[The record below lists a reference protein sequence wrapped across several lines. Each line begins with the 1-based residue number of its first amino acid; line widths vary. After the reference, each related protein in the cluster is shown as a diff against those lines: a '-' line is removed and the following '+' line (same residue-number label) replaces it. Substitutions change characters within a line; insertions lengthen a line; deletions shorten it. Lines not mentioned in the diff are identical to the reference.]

1 MKCCS
6 KAFVGL
12 AVLAGLGVAVIA
24 ATGVGPAVWHRVVTK
39 FEKQIPPE
47 IQIEQLKHDISK
59 LDQDID
65 KNWSLIAR
73 YEYDVKQLDKEL
85 VAKQGKIKQMDKELA
100 AAADELEA
108 KAKVV
113 SYQNRDYTRADALRK
128 LDSEAAFLASLKKE
142 VAVKERL
149 LGARKEKL
157 AAAMWIQDEMK
168 TQKQELTAAVER
180 LQADLEM
187 LNLRRTESKL
197 PTADRTR
204 LDKIKTKLNK
214 IQQDIEIETRA
225 NELRE
230 SANGRTNPTAEPK
243 EKISTDESVLRRVR
257 DALGANN
264 NVAKDDE

>member
-24 ATGVGPAVWHRVVTK
+24 ATGVGPAVWHRVVHK

-47 IQIEQLKHDISK
+47 IQVEQLKHDISK

-65 KNWSLIAR
+65 KNWTLIAK
-73 YEYDVKQLDKEL
+73 YEHDVKQLEKEIDNKQ
-85 VAKQGKIKQMDKELA
+85 VAIKTMDKELA

-108 KAKVV
+108 KAKFVH
-113 SYQNRDYTRADALRK
+113 YKGRDYSRSEALRK
-128 LDSEAAFLASLKKE
+128 VDSEAAYFASLKRE
-142 VAVKERL
+142 VAVKEKL

-157 AAAMWIQDEMK
+157 ATAMAIQDEMK
-168 TQKQELTAAVER
+168 TQKHELTAAVER

-187 LNLRRTESKL
+187 LNLRRSESKL
-197 PTADRTR
+197 PTTDRTR
-204 LDKIKTKLNK
+204 LDKIKSRMNKL
-214 IQQDIEIETRA
+214 QEEIEIETRA

-230 SANGRTNPTAEPK
+230 SSNGRANPTPEGK
-243 EKISTDESVLRRVR
+243 EKVSTDESVLRRVR
-257 DALGANN
+257 EALGNN
-264 NVAKDDE
+264 SVAKDDE